1 MVIPTFF
8 LIFAMLKRKNSIIMK
23 KKKNSTIITASIHS
37 LGERKLNELSDSEDM
52 KGFVFDTKKVVDRI
66 TFRILNACCVPRILA
81 ELRENGLQL
90 FVNGNKV
97 DISLLK

>member
-1 MVIPTFF
+1 
-8 LIFAMLKRKNSIIMK
+8 MK

-37 LGERKLNELSDSEDM
+37 LGERKLNELSM

>member
-1 MVIPTFF
+1 
-8 LIFAMLKRKNSIIMK
+8 MK

-37 LGERKLNELSDSEDM
+37 LGERKLNELSEDM
-52 KGFVFDTKKVVDRI
+52 EDSVFGIEKLLDRVN
-66 TFRILNACCVPRILA
+66 FRILNVCCVPRILT

>member
-1 MVIPTFF
+1 
-8 LIFAMLKRKNSIIMK
+8 MK

-37 LGERKLNELSDSEDM
+37 LGERKLNELSEDM
-52 KGFVFDTKKVVDRI
+52 EDSVFGIEKLLDRVN
-66 TFRILNACCVPRILA
+66 FRILNVCCVPRILA

>member
-8 LIFAMLKRKNSIIMK
+8 LIFATLKRKNSIIMK
-23 KKKNSTIITASIHS
+23 KKKNSTIITASIHI
-37 LGERKLNELSDSEDM
+37 LGERKLNELSM
-52 KGFVFDTKKVVDRI
+52 KGFVFDIEKILDRVN
-66 TFRILNACCVPRILA
+66 FRILNVCCVPRILA

>member
-1 MVIPTFF
+1 
-8 LIFAMLKRKNSIIMK
+8 MK
-23 KKKNSTIITASIHS
+23 KKKNSTIITASIHR
-37 LGERKLNELSDSEDM
+37 LGERKLNELSEDM
-52 KGFVFDTKKVVDRI
+52 EDSVFGIEKLLDRVN
-66 TFRILNACCVPRILA
+66 FRILNVCCVPRILA